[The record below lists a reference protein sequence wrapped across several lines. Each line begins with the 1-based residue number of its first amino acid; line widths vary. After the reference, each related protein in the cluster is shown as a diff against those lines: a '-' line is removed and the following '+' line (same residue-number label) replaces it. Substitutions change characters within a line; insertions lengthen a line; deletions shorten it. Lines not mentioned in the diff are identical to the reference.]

1 MKKFNLKKIAKTVSM
16 VMSLGLASV
25 MPVTLFSTQAQASD
39 IEIYTLPETGQ
50 KTIVLM
56 LDTSGSMRLCDT
68 PVTLK
73 NMWRSQTIQQDFPIS
88 NLYSLNYWVAGWEV
102 SGVTNTADSRVVSN
116 RNTIKSFLGTEKS
129 LDGLYDRDF
138 CYGQREDGSPDLTKK
153 HPDRMTRLK
162 DAVFELMNSD
172 KLNEDIFMGVGVF
185 TGGKT
190 GSIIVPAKRLTPEHK
205 SLIKRT
211 VAGIGASG
219 GTPTANAYAE
229 LAAYMLGTTTNK
241 VMPDE
246 TAYYEKEL
254 YVQLYRKETTKGT
267 VAYQFAKC
275 MRYNAANPAQCD
287 SYDGHNGS
295 TDRLTNDTS
304 EYSSPLVGTVLPYYG
319 YKLCNATGWADRWC
333 LYDKTAQ
340 LIPFTFNV
348 NSYIQEYSG
357 FANSV
362 ASSKNGS
369 TYQSPLPTTGRE
381 CGGQALYFLTDG
393 YPNTAP
399 NPEYLMKAALGTKG
413 SEMPTNKS
421 EFTKAGNLIYAAS
434 EGMAQAGILSKI
446 LRDPTRNPAG
456 VEIKTAVVGFGSDFE
471 SAEKHTRDLTII
483 NAEGKP
489 TTRKFYD
496 CSKLTISQVKNACNW
511 GEKTHTELPGVGGFG
526 EGGFFY
532 AKNSTDI
539 IQSVLDV
546 VNDIPTKT
554 PDVKTGSPTIPV
566 DTLSQSYINS
576 AYYAEFSP
584 TPEKLYQ
591 LWKGTMGKYN
601 IANGILVGSSGE
613 ALFNSTGENNKAATA
628 LWSAVGK
635 LTLQQKE
642 SSSVKG
648 KIGRTVLTNR
658 TITNNA
664 GANSGNLT
672 PVTVDSLFSGA
683 FQNDPHKNYWLNFL
697 GYLVPKDAT
706 GLTKANLPTNELRQM
721 GATMHSTPILLT
733 QKGKVVET
741 NYQVSVTDREDY
753 LLYGSTQG
761 ALHVID
767 EKTGEEKFAFVPN
780 EMLENQREAL
790 LEATLTT
797 GGRNNLFYGVDAP
810 WTAHTVY
817 AIDNKGY
824 STVVPVQNTDD
835 DEDQQAHQW
844 VYGGLRMGGR
854 SYYALDLTDINNPAM
869 KFHIDPATGKVYS
882 GSNSKDFPQIG
893 NMGQSWSK
901 PVLGYVNW
909 KNAQGVTE
917 KKLVMFVGGGYDAG
931 GPQGNGNFS
940 ADRVRTG
947 YAGYEQSNYNQTNKR
962 GAGVYMFDANNGDLL
977 WWASANQNPWSNGV
991 QYLSVSDMKYSVVSR
1006 INAIDR
1012 NSDGLIDNL
1021 YFGDL
1026 GGQAFRV
1033 DLNNNATSNANFGVR
1048 AVKLFSENNSNGT
1061 SPRFYNMPSV
1071 AVFLQTAAEGGDD
1084 KRFATVSFVSGD
1096 MSSPLAGT
1104 NKSPVTGQ
1112 TTVTATAPDGVFVVY
1127 DNDLG
1132 RSDLYTQNPF
1142 VPRTTS
1148 TTLPQNNLSVGVTQ
1162 KNADGTYNRGWKYI
1176 YPANISVAGTKKGL
1190 NEPYTFVKF
1199 LFANMY
1205 NKGGGVIKTSTDK
1218 DKNCGGGV
1226 IGNSTLEMFCMPTG
1240 KCTVADHGF
1249 VGNGSPSST
1258 NLGAGIVGAS
1268 LGNKNVTG
1276 STSGQGIVSV
1286 TMNNPVDCTT
1296 KGNSDPR
1303 CQGGPQTYKINQV
1316 RWYESK

>member
-1 MKKFNLKKIAKTVSM
+1 MKKFNLKKIAKTISM

-25 MPVTLFSTQAQASD
+25 LPTTQVQASD
-39 IEIYTLPETGQ
+39 IEIYKIPETGQ

-56 LDTSGSMRLCDT
+56 LDTSGSMAGCDT
-68 PVTLK
+68 AVTFK
-73 NMWRSQTIQQDFPIS
+73 DMWLGAETKGDIVQS
-88 NLYSLNYWVAGWEV
+88 NLYSTDYWVSGWY
-102 SGVTNTADSRVVSN
+102 VTNVSNEADSRVVQN
-116 RNTIKSFLGTEKS
+116 RNKIRLFLGSDPGPENM
-129 LDGLYDRDF
+129 YNREF
-138 CYGQREDGSPDLTKK
+138 CYEQRSDGSPDLTKK
-153 HPDRMTRLK
+153 HYSRMARLK

-172 KLNEDIFMGVGVF
+172 KLGSDVVMGIGKF
-185 TGGKT
+185 EGDKT
-190 GSIIVPAKRLTPEHK
+190 GAIIVPARPLTPEHK
-205 SLIKRT
+205 RLIKQK
-211 VAGIGASG
+211 VAAMGASG
-219 GTPTANAYAE
+219 PTPTANAYAE
-229 LAAYMLGTTTNK
+229 LAAYMLGTTTNTTL
-241 VMPDE
+241 PDE
-246 TAYYEKEL
+246 TANYEKEV
-254 YVQLYRKETTKGT
+254 YVQLYREEKNGT
-267 VAYQFAKC
+267 VGYAFAPCKVW
-275 MRYNAANPAQCD
+275 NTANPAQCD
-287 SYDGHNGS
+287 SYDGHDGKTERVTNNPS
-295 TDRLTNDTS
+295 IYPAYRLYTQVNPNL
-304 EYSSPLVGTVLPYYG
+304 EY
-319 YKLCNATGWADRWC
+319 KMCNKSAWSGNWC
-333 LYDKTAQ
+333 LYDKTAAK
-340 LIPFTFNV
+340 IPVTFDVTN
-348 NSYIQEYSG
+348 YLKATSG
-357 FANSV
+357 FAKSV
-362 ASSKNGS
+362 AESKSGS
-369 TYQSPLPTTGRE
+369 NYLSPLPAKGKE

-399 NPEYLMKAALGTKG
+399 SPEYLMKAALGSKG
-413 SEMPTNKS
+413 SEMPTNKA
-421 EFTKAGNLIYAAS
+421 EFTKEGNLAYAS
-434 EGMAQAGILSKI
+434 DEGMAQAGKFAQI
-446 LRDPTRNPAG
+446 LRDPKRNPAG
-456 VEIKTAVVGFGSDFE
+456 VEIKTAVVGFGSDFA
-471 SAEKHTRDLTII
+471 SAENHTKDLIVT
-483 NAEGKP
+483 NADGEP

-496 CSKLTISQVKNACNW
+496 CSKLSIRQVKNACNW
-511 GEKTHTELPGVGGFG
+511 GEKTHKDLPGVGGYG

-566 DTLSQSYINS
+566 DALSRQSYVNS

-601 IANGILVGSSGE
+601 IANGILVGSTGE
-613 ALFNSTGENNKAATA
+613 ALFNSAGENNKAATA
-628 LWSAVGK
+628 LWSAVDK
-635 LTLQQKE
+635 LTLQQKN
-642 SSSVKG
+642 STNLTG
-648 KIGRTVLTNR
+648 KVGRKVLTNR
-658 TITNNA
+658 TITSNNV

-672 PVTVDSLFSGA
+672 EVTVDSLFSGV
-683 FQNDPHKNYWLNFL
+683 FKNDPHKNYWLNFL
-697 GYLVPKDAT
+697 GYLVAKDAA
-706 GLTKANLPTNELRQM
+706 GLTKDKLPEAELRQM

-741 NYQVSVTDREDY
+741 NYKVSVTDREDY

-761 ALHVID
+761 ALHVLD
-767 EKTGEEKFAFVPN
+767 EKTGEEKFAFVPH

-817 AIDNKGY
+817 AIDSNGY

-854 SYYALDLTDINNPAM
+854 SYYALDLTNINSPTM
-869 KFHIDPATGKVYS
+869 KFHIDPATRKVYS
-882 GSNSKDFPQIG
+882 NSGAKDFPQLN

-909 KNAQGVTE
+909 KNDNGVTE

-931 GPQGNGNFS
+931 
-940 ADRVRTG
+940 
-947 YAGYEQSNYNQTNKR
+947 YETSNYNQTNKL
-962 GAGVYMFDANNGDLL
+962 GSGVFMFDANNGDLL
-977 WWASANQNPWSNGV
+977 WWASSNRNTGNTV
-991 QYLSVSDMKYSVVSR
+991 KFLSVPDMKYSVVSR

-1033 DLNNNATSNANFGVR
+1033 DLNNNATSNDNFGVR
-1048 AVKLFSENNSNGT
+1048 AVKLFSENNTNGT

-1071 AVFLQTAAEGGDD
+1071 AIFIQNLAEGGDN

-1104 NKSPVTGQ
+1104 NKSEVTGQ
-1112 TTVTATAPDGVFVVY
+1112 NVVTATAQDGVFVVY

-1148 TTLPQNNLSVGVTQ
+1148 TTLSQNDLSVGVKQ
-1162 KNADGTYNRGWKYI
+1162 MSADGAYNRGWKYI
-1176 YPANISVAGTKKGL
+1176 YPANTSVAGTKKGL

-1205 NKGGGVIKTSTDK
+1205 NKDSRIKTSTTDV
-1218 DKNCGGGV
+1218 DCGGGV

-1249 VGNGSPSST
+1249 VGNGTPSST

-1268 LGNKNVTG
+1268 LGNKNATG
-1276 STSGQGIVSV
+1276 STTGQGIVSIA
-1286 TMNNPVDCTT
+1286 MNNPVDCKT
-1296 KGNSDPR
+1296 KGSSDPR
-1303 CQGGPQTYKINQV
+1303 CQGGPQEYKMNQL